1 MRTGAGVLLAW
12 AVLLGSSMLALV
24 AFGDRTLAWGLL
36 GWAAGGVLVHAV
48 WRRLRPREEVD
59 RIPVPDT
66 SVPTAVVVSGVTIII
81 LGLEFGA
88 WVIGIGAFV
97 LVVGAG
103 AMLRERMAEARR

>member
-12 AVLLGSSMLALV
+12 AVLLGASMLALV

-36 GWAAGGVLVHAV
+36 GWAAGAVLVHAV

-66 SVPTAVVVSGVTIII
+66 SVPTAVVVSGLAIVV

-97 LVVGAG
+97 LVLGVA
-103 AMLRERMAEARR
+103 ALLHERMTEARR